1 MDDETISGTDTV
13 CKTVENCNNT
23 EQQSTA
29 GPILLA
35 NDVKCD
41 LSNFVLRDVC
51 SNFAESHNDVTAET
65 SIHRDDVNSD
75 ELAYTQL
82 IGQ

>member
-41 LSNFVLRDVC
+41 LSNFVFSDVC
-51 SNFAESHNDVTAET
+51 NNFAESHNDVTADT
-65 SIHRDDVNSD
+65 IYVVMMLTVMN
-75 ELAYTQL
+75 
-82 IGQ
+82 